1 MKLLK
6 TIPLLFFIAIN
17 LLVVVAMNF
26 CAYTSCLPPQDH
38 PSTSYYGL
46 MFPLFLILN
55 SLFIPFWL
63 IFKWKITL
71 LPLLG
76 TLLCAGSARAYF
88 PLNLPK
94 EPPQGS
100 LKVLSYNV
108 MAFGKG
114 NIAEWEQNPILNYI
128 LESDADILCIQ
139 EAQKALVDKAFDRI
153 TEVYPY
159 HSLELKAENYIVCFS
174 KYPICSAEMINYPTR
189 SNYSFAYQVLVG
201 TDTLLVI
208 NNHLES
214 YRLSQTDKSD
224 YKSIIKNYKHPERNG
239 SEEKYFSL
247 MEKLASHDS
256 IRGYQV
262 DSVAAY
268 VERHVGQ
275 HIIVCG
281 DFNASPISYAHH
293 RLTQTLNDAYTRS
306 GNGPGISYH
315 RSGMYFR
322 LDHIL
327 VSPNITAYG
336 AKVDRSI
343 TESDHYP
350 IFCYVKLE

>member
-128 LESDADILCIQ
+128 LESDADIL
-139 EAQKALVDKAFDRI
+139 
-153 TEVYPY
+153 
-159 HSLELKAENYIVCFS
+159 SG
-174 KYPICSAEMINYPTR
+174 ICRKIDETA
-189 SNYSFAYQVLVG
+189 
-201 TDTLLVI
+201 
-208 NNHLES
+208 
-214 YRLSQTDKSD
+214 
-224 YKSIIKNYKHPERNG
+224 
-239 SEEKYFSL
+239 
-247 MEKLASHDS
+247 
-256 IRGYQV
+256 
-262 DSVAAY
+262 
-268 VERHVGQ
+268 
-275 HIIVCG
+275 C
-281 DFNASPISYAHH
+281 PISIFIVYGCECCK
-293 RLTQTLNDAYTRS
+293 RS
-306 GNGPGISYH
+306 CVGSC
-315 RSGMYFR
+315 S
-322 LDHIL
+322 
-327 VSPNITAYG
+327 
-336 AKVDRSI
+336 
-343 TESDHYP
+343 
-350 IFCYVKLE
+350 